1 MDLELLLTLGFLT
14 VIVLVAGGVSLLWY
28 QRRVRRQL
36 RQSTWRE
43 LCLRLELAPQPG
55 SAQVAKGELPD
66 TDFLLH
72 DTGSDWLVELP
83 LARPLLPSGL
93 VLLTPNGPTLGSRI
107 KLRPL
112 RWGSASMSS
121 ELLAC
126 YVNPKEPPGQ
136 VEASP
141 AFLEEASRAAQA
153 HAPLRVESRRLIQT
167 LRGSDRLSMSQV
179 RETVRALHI
188 TARNWLSAAEGHGL
202 PEVQPLSLAQPVPA
216 PPSSEGEPETARPV
230 PERSEPE
237 VAERE
242 VAAPVPEPKVP
253 PVAERLEPPRVQAPP
268 PLASAR
274 AVLHR
279 VPAQPDPVDS
289 LWLLNGGIPV
299 ALILTWLEWEWVLI
313 LVLLVSA
320 SIVQAAYDSRRIGG
334 RAVVL
339 WLMMWATT
347 LGAPLTWGYSQRWGT
362 GSVVFPYL
370 LGLTPREDGS
380 VLRLLAL
387 LLWGVPNLVWLG
399 WALKEVGRELR
410 ALQAPSATEP
420 AVSPQQVPTQP
431 QQVPPQPQQVPPQ
444 PQQVVPQPQQVVPIE
459 PQPTKNK
466 KKQKKRSGR

>member
-1 MDLELLLTLGFLT
+1 MDSELLLTLGFLA
-14 VIVLVAGGVSLLWY
+14 VIVLVAGGASLLWY
-28 QRRVRRQL
+28 QRWVRRQL

-55 SAQVAKGELPD
+55 SARVAKGELPD

-107 KLRPL
+107 KLRSL

-136 VEASP
+136 VEASS
-141 AFLEEASRAAQA
+141 AFLEEASRAAQD

-188 TARNWLSAAEGHGL
+188 TARNWLAAAEGHGL

-216 PPSSEGEPETARPV
+216 PPSSAGESETAGPV
-230 PERSEPE
+230 PERSEPEVAERE

-274 AVLHR
+274 AVPQR
-279 VPAQPDPVDS
+279 VPAKPDPWDS
-289 LWLLNGGIPV
+289 LWLLNGGVPV

-320 SIVQAAYDSRRIGG
+320 SLVQAAYDSRRIGG

-370 LGLTPREDGS
+370 LGLTPREDGN

-399 WALKEVGRELR
+399 WALKEAGRELR
-410 ALQAPSATEP
+410 ALQAPSTPES
-420 AVSPQQVPTQP
+420 AVSPQQVSAQP
-431 QQVPPQPQQVPPQ
+431 QQIA
-444 PQQVVPQPQQVVPIE
+444 PIE
-459 PQPTKNK
+459 PQPTKK
-466 KKQKKRSGR
+466 RKKRSGR